1 MCGSI
6 KARQRDEAKV
16 EKMAKVSS
24 FMIDRDRKSVV

>member
-6 KARQRDEAKV
+6 KARQMDEAKV

-24 FMIDRDRKSVV
+24 FMIDRHLRNS